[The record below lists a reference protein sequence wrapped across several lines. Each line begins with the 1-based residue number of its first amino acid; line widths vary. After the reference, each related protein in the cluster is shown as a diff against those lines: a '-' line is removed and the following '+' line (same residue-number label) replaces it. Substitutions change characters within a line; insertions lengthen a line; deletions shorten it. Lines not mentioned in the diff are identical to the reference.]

1 MDMPSF
7 LSLAREC
14 AERIRSGNFCSKDEA
29 IVFAASHLEAIN
41 SAVAKKSTTA
51 GDCDP
56 ETMVVELSGIEH
68 LLED

>member
-7 LSLAREC
+7 LSLARVC
-14 AERIRSGNFCSKDEA
+14 AERIRIGDFCTEDEA

-41 SAVAKKSTTA
+41 SAAAKKSTTA

-56 ETMVVELSGIEH
+56 ETMVVALPDIEH